1 MGHGGRRHNHFDGNG
16 KIWAAGKMADVRG
29 RAIRANHFDG
39 LPSFT
44 QPAAG
49 PQMNLKRRA

>member
-1 MGHGGRRHNHFDGNG
+1 MGHGGRRHNHFDGNDKIWVAG
-16 KIWAAGKMADVRG
+16 KIAEVRG

-49 PQMNLKRRA
+49 PSMNLKRRA